1 MVSNYQGSPWT
12 IPQYQHKQ
20 INKLVY
26 ILVYGNSIET
36 WTAEQNVT
44 DAEIISMNEDKK
56 PHALKSWKI
65 VSKTWQ
71 TFTVE

>member
-1 MVSNYQGSPWT
+1 MNYHGSPWT
-12 IPQYQHKQ
+12 ISLYQHKQ

-36 WTAEQNVT
+36 WTPEQNVT

-65 VSKTWQ
+65 VSKTW
-71 TFTVE
+71 

>member
-1 MVSNYQGSPWT
+1 MMVSNYHGSPWT
-12 IPQYQHKQ
+12 IPSYQHKQ

-26 ILVYGNSIET
+26 ICVYGNSIET
-36 WTAEQNVT
+36 WTPEQNVT

-65 VSKTWQ
+65 VSKTW
-71 TFTVE
+71 